1 MTDER
6 LDQILK
12 QALAPEIND
21 SEIQIRRKVRNN
33 KMSMKKIIV
42 RGLVACAVLTLVMT
56 GGYFS
61 ELLQTGGDRTDS
73 VNNEQKITSD
83 NIFAITAYAAELP
96 EGVTSGDIIG
106 LSTVDVGY
114 GSSLYLNGRF
124 TISGQNIEKIK
135 VTTDKCELYTS
146 VPVYSG
152 DPDYENA
159 LNAEVN
165 GQGEYYPVYEGE
177 PEEGGHVA
185 YYDHSQIVGQ
195 SYEGEYNNQMYFGM
209 SVPEE
214 LWSTSDDLKEGY
226 YEDVDQVNGATL
238 TIEVTFSDGSTETH
252 HYRLDTGKIF
262 VPVDNNGN
270 WQWDNLT
277 RFLTTDE
284 ETGETPYAYGY
295 LMDKID

>member
-6 LDQILK
+6 LEQILK
-12 QALAPEIND
+12 QALVPEIDD
-21 SEIQIRRKVRNN
+21 SEIQIRRKVRYN
-33 KMSMKKIIV
+33 KMSMKKITAH
-42 RGLVACAVLTLVMT
+42 GLVACAVLTLVIT

-61 ELLQTGGDRTDS
+61 ELLQTGGDGTDS

-106 LSTVDVGY
+106 LNTVDVGH

-124 TISGQNIEKIK
+124 TISGKNIEKIK

-159 LNAEVN
+159 LNAQVN
-165 GQGEYYPVYEGE
+165 GREEYYPVYEGE

-185 YYDHSQIVGQ
+185 YYDYSQIVGQ
-195 SYEGEYNNQMYFGM
+195 CYEGEYNNQMYFGM

-214 LWSTSDDLKEGY
+214 LWSTSDDIKEGY

-238 TIEVTFSDGSTETH
+238 IIEVTFYDGSTETH
-252 HYRLDTGKIF
+252 HYRLNTGKIF
-262 VPVDNNGN
+262 VPIDDNGN
-270 WQWDNLT
+270 LQWDNLT
-277 RFLTTDE
+277 RFLTADE
-284 ETGETPYAYGY
+284 ETEETPYTYGY

>member
-106 LSTVDVGY
+106 LSTVEVGY

-270 WQWDNLT
+270 LQWDNLT

-284 ETGETPYAYGY
+284 ETGETPYTYGY